1 MKLKKTSLFLA
12 LGASLFLTAC
22 SGDGPINSKLSEK
35 DAKTEV
41 EAYYKKIDPKI
52 AELKKDISNTSL
64 QENEE
69 LPDIDATYP
78 YTVKGSGEIN
88 AEIFV
93 SSEKAGSGKDGILN
107 EIAESFNNQHQTID
121 GKTVSVSIR
130 SIPSGTSVDY
140 IASKTMEL
148 YPKRTWNSYHSD
160 FRTVIR

>member
-121 GKTVSVSIR
+121 GKQSAYRFALSLQEHQSII
-130 SIPSGTSVDY
+130 SQVKIMYQMAILHQINNG
-140 IASKTMEL
+140 II
-148 YPKRTWNSYHSD
+148 
-160 FRTVIR
+160 F